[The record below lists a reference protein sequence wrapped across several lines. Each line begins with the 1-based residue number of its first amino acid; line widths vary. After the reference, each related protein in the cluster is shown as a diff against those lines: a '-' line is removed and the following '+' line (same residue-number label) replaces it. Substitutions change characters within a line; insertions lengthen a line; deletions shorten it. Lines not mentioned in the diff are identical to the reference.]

1 MAQNSLPPNRTD
13 WVEGSGLPHLFRIL
27 GLAVHP
33 AKLGLALA
41 AIILTLVLGGVLNW
55 LSTLGGGVDETA
67 VPRFIEARA
76 LDQVYEEPEGN
87 RGVLSVWWEHQ
98 EQSILGML
106 GSSGMAATPADL
118 YGTAGLSGG
127 RWSSFVSAGYGTWWF
142 LRCHPIWFILFGI
155 GSLIIWSGGG
165 GAICRIAALQF
176 ARDEKLTMKEAIYYA
191 RDHLFGGYVLAP
203 IIPLAFMII
212 IMLLMVAAGV
222 LLWIPVVGDLLG
234 GLTFIFSILGGFVI
248 AVLLLGLFVGGHL
261 FWPAVAAEG
270 QDAYDAFSRALS
282 YAFSKPWK
290 TVLYGVIAIIY
301 ANICWILLN
310 LFTFFALRVTH
321 GVVGFGTSPFGW
333 WGQRGTVEE
342 PLTKL
347 DSLWPLAYPGAIHV
361 WPDWTSLTWYE
372 YISAFLI
379 TIWLLLVLGLVWSF
393 LCSFYYSGSTVI
405 YFLLRRDVD
414 KTDLDDVYLEERTGL
429 EAGPPGGSTPD
440 TESAVAG
447 PPPVAEEDS
456 AERPSPAEPP
466 PGSPKSTPPLGP
478 DVSSGENASDGD
490 S

>member
-1 MAQNSLPPNRTD
+1 MAQNSPPPNRTD

-33 AKLGLALA
+33 PKLGLALA
-41 AIILTLVLGGVLNW
+41 AIIVTLVLGGILNW
-55 LSTLGGGVDETA
+55 LSTLGGGVDATA
-67 VPRFIEARA
+67 VSRFIEARA
-76 LDQVYEEPEGN
+76 LDQVYEEPEGD

-106 GSSGMAATPADL
+106 GSSGMAGAPTEL
-118 YGTAGLSGG
+118 YGTVVSSGG
-127 RWSSFVSAGYGTWWF
+127 RWSSFVSAGYGTWWL
-142 LRCHPIWFILFGI
+142 LRCHPLWFILFGI
-155 GSLIIWSGGG
+155 GALIIWSWGG

-176 ARDEKLTMKEAIYYA
+176 ARDEKLTMKEAVHYA
-191 RDHLFGGYVLAP
+191 REHLFGGYVLAP
-203 IIPLAFMII
+203 VIPLAFII
-212 IMLLMVAAGV
+212 IVMLLMVVAGV
-222 LLWIPVVGDLLG
+222 VLWIPVFGDLLG

-248 AVLLLGLFVGGHL
+248 AVLLLGLLVGGHF

-290 TVLYGVIAIIY
+290 TVLYGVIALIY

-310 LFTFFALRVTH
+310 LFTLFSLRVTH
-321 GVVGFGTSPFGW
+321 AIVGFGTSPFGW
-333 WGQRGTVEE
+333 WGRRGTVEA

-347 DSLWPLAYPGAIHV
+347 DSLWPLANPGAIHV
-361 WPDWTSLTWYE
+361 WPDWSNLTWYE

-393 LCSFYYSGSTVI
+393 LCSFYYSGSTVM

-414 KTDLDDVYLEERTGL
+414 KTDLDDVYKEEQISSGTEL
-429 EAGPPGGSTPD
+429 PGA
-440 TESAVAG
+440 SASIS
-447 PPPVAEEDS
+447 E
-456 AERPSPAEPP
+456 SPAEN
-466 PGSPKSTPPLGP
+466 SSTVAETGP
-478 DVSSGENASDGD
+478 SAPEPTAAPESDSSADEDTPDRD